1 MYRTLLF
8 APGTRPELLN
18 KSQLGNADA
27 LIFDL
32 EDSVAQ
38 NAKDEARKNI
48 REALHEGSQKPVF
61 LRINHPRAGD
71 TKADLEIIASLS
83 THQNIAGVI
92 LPKAELVSDI
102 EQLDRQLQDIESRCA
117 LAQDSL
123 AILPLVET
131 CLGLRNTF
139 DLANGSSR
147 ICGMSLA
154 SAEQGDFMVDLGGKW
169 TPRSLALTYP
179 RSKMVIDARASGLQW
194 LVDGVF
200 MNLKDLDALRAE
212 CLIAQE
218 LGFVGKM
225 AIHPTQV
232 DIMHEVFTPSTEEIE
247 FARGLIS
254 TFEEAEARGQGA
266 VRYQGMMI
274 DYANVR
280 LAKRTLA
287 MAQR

>member
-1 MYRTLLF
+1 
-8 APGTRPELLN
+8 
-18 KSQLGNADA
+18 
-27 LIFDL
+27 
-32 EDSVAQ
+32 
-38 NAKDEARKNI
+38 
-48 REALHEGSQKPVF
+48 
-61 LRINHPRAGD
+61 
-71 TKADLEIIASLS
+71 
-83 THQNIAGVI
+83 
-92 LPKAELVSDI
+92 
-102 EQLDRQLQDIESRCA
+102 
-117 LAQDSL
+117 
-123 AILPLVET
+123 
-131 CLGLRNTF
+131 
-139 DLANGSSR
+139 
-147 ICGMSLA
+147 
-154 SAEQGDFMVDLGGKW
+154 
-169 TPRSLALTYP
+169 
-179 RSKMVIDARASGLQW
+179 
-194 LVDGVF
+194 VF